1 MKIADIRV
9 INGDQPRCQ
18 IPLVEVE
25 TDTGLIGIGAT
36 QAPVKPIAALIAD
49 IAPLLLG
56 QDPTS
61 PNRLWRTMNEGWQA
75 QRGRGGEGGMA
86 INAMAT
92 IDMALWDL
100 TGKAH
105 NVPVHKLM
113 GGAVKDRIM
122 AYPSATAYDYT
133 GSLKNGCTTWKTPAQ
148 LATES
153 RAYVEEGFKAIKF
166 GWANRFTP
174 ADLEGLAAVRE
185 AIGPD
190 IRLMLDFGCP
200 AYHDDGWTVKQ
211 ALDVVKRLEPYD
223 LYFFEEAL
231 HPYDVEGFARLTAGT
246 RTRIATGE
254 SLVTQRDFDRFIDG
268 RAVDVIQPDAK
279 QIGMTVFQRVARH
292 AEAADATYTADQR
305 AAFLGQ
311 CDFVVIAVPVTPA
324 TEGMIDAAFLGEM
337 KSSAYLIDCSGRSV
351 LFDYP
356 ALVEAIT
363 GQTIAGASL
372 QPSGASAELRC
383 PPADDPFWER
393 PNVIVTPCR
402 GTSVQTNDK
411 ARNLIFDNFR
421 RLDSGEPLLGLVDK
435 VAGY

>member
-9 INGDQPRCQ
+9 INIDQPRCQ

-25 TDTGLIGIGAT
+25 TDSGLIGIGAT

-75 QRGRGGEGGMA
+75 QRGRGGEGGVA

-122 AYPSATAYDYT
+122 AYASATAYDYT
-133 GSLKNGCTTWKTPAQ
+133 GSLKNGRTTWKTPAQ
-148 LATES
+148 LAVES

-166 GWANRFTP
+166 GWGNRFAP

-200 AYHDDGWTVKQ
+200 AYHDDDWTVKQ
-211 ALDVVKRLEPYD
+211 ALDVARCLEPYD

-231 HPYDVEGFARLTAGT
+231 HPYDVEGFARLTAGA

-254 SLVTQRDFDRFIDG
+254 SLVTQRDFDRFNDG
-268 RAVDVIQPDAK
+268 RADDDIQPDAK

-292 AEAADATYTADQR
+292 AEAVGILCIPHSPWSALAS
-305 AAFLGQ
+305 AAHLQILSTVTNGAMIEYVAMAGFRGVPYVETLQEIMSFRLVETPPTLNAGWLELNDRPGLGLGQ
-311 CDFVVIAVPVTPA
+311 FVPDTITELTELEPVDFP
-324 TEGMIDAAFLGEM
+324 
-337 KSSAYLIDCSGRSV
+337 
-351 LFDYP
+351 
-356 ALVEAIT
+356 
-363 GQTIAGASL
+363 
-372 QPSGASAELRC
+372 
-383 PPADDPFWER
+383 
-393 PNVIVTPCR
+393 
-402 GTSVQTNDK
+402 
-411 ARNLIFDNFR
+411 
-421 RLDSGEPLLGLVDK
+421 
-435 VAGY
+435 